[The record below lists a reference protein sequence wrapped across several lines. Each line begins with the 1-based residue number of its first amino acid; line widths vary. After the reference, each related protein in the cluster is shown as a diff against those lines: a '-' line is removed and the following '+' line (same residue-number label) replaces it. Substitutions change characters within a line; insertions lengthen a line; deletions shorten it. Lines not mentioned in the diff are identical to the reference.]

1 MYDTSLQ
8 SQREV
13 IIYFSNTAVLRLA
26 AMAETEQR
34 RRTSASRLRIDG
46 GSDDELEGANYP
58 IMETSSDEDTPSDD
72 DVQTVMVFFR
82 RMYEDPQ
89 QDVME
94 MLDGL
99 AGEVLRTGKIT
110 VAGTAGGEL

>member
-1 MYDTSLQ
+1 M
-8 SQREV
+8 V
-13 IIYFSNTAVLRLA
+13 N
-26 AMAETEQR
+26 
-34 RRTSASRLRIDG
+34 
-46 GSDDELEGANYP
+46 
-58 IMETSSDEDTPSDD
+58 
-72 DVQTVMVFFR
+72 VMFFR